1 MKLPKP
7 DSWLEFIFK
16 DLFIFL
22 TLMLLIVWSAS
33 AISSGLISYPI
44 MVAAV
49 PIALSGFKL
58 VKGYRANKIYD
69 YMKIYSI
76 AVSGLDDDALEKKE
90 FNGSVSEQ
98 LNSLNPVKSYSR
110 RESVRIDSVDRNDYS
125 YIIREPDEQAF
136 PPDWEDGFRVYG
148 AVHNFPAT
156 ELREWRKLKRQERS
170 LTRFVRSTTVSSLLF
185 LFIWIVA
192 LGGGSRV
199 GINANV
205 LILFTLAATFSLTI
219 SLFYR
224 KRSKEVSEFRR
235 IMDEKLAEEAKR
247 KEEFQRAKEIRNI
260 EHEELLRKHSEQR
273 KRHEEELNR
282 RLEQRRIDEL
292 LSDLE

>member
-1 MKLPKP
+1 LKLPKP
-7 DSWLEFIFK
+7 DSWLEFIFR
-16 DLFIFL
+16 DLFILFSL
-22 TLMLLIVWSAS
+22 VLLIVWSATS
-33 AISSGLISYPI
+33 IANGLISYPF

-90 FNGSVSEQ
+90 FSGSVSEQ

-110 RESVRIDSVDRNDYS
+110 RESVRIDTVDRNDRS

-148 AVHNFPAT
+148 AVHNFPAN

-170 LTRFVRSTTVSSLLF
+170 LNRFVRSTTASSLLF

-192 LGGGSRV
+192 LGSGSRV
-199 GINANV
+199 SINANL

-219 SLFYR
+219 FLFYR
-224 KRSKEVSEFRR
+224 KRSKAVSEFRR
-235 IMDEKLAEEAKR
+235 IRDEKLAEETKR
-247 KEEFQRAKEIRNI
+247 KDELQRAKEIRNLAY
-260 EHEELLRKHSEQR
+260 EEMIRKNTEQR

-292 LSDLE
+292 LSDLD